1 MLLMLSPLFVFSL
14 EGWKRQ
20 PLQIDTQISCRSG
33 CEGPSEPH
41 FWHDFRDPVAYSHGP
56 VRGAMGPE
64 VEEHV
69 QESALGEENR
79 WNQSYSIEQFFAH
92 VYMSSC
98 QDRFFFVADIG
109 GAQYSNYVYYIYIFI

>member
-79 WNQSYSIEQFFAH
+79 WNQSYSIEQFLAH

-98 QDRFFFVADIG
+98 QDRFFFL
-109 GAQYSNYVYYIYIFI
+109 

>member
-1 MLLMLSPLFVFSL
+1 MLLMLSPLFVFFF

-20 PLQIDTQISCRSG
+20 PLQIHTQISCLSG

-69 QESALGEENR
+69 QESALGEETR
-79 WNQSYSIEQFFAH
+79 
-92 VYMSSC
+92 
-98 QDRFFFVADIG
+98 
-109 GAQYSNYVYYIYIFI
+109 

>member
-1 MLLMLSPLFVFSL
+1 VKTSLDFWKLVGSLVGVIQPVGGEMLLMLSPLFVFFF

-20 PLQIDTQISCRSG
+20 PLQIHTQISCLSG

-79 WNQSYSIEQFFAH
+79 
-92 VYMSSC
+92 
-98 QDRFFFVADIG
+98 
-109 GAQYSNYVYYIYIFI
+109 